1 MAVGSGIL
9 YCCRLS
15 YKPVPGVLGVEG
27 GGGGKRRWRRE
38 KRERER
44 EVRGRKGK

>member
-27 GGGGKRRWRRE
+27 GEVVGREDGGGRRE
-38 KRERER
+38 KE
-44 EVRGRKGK
+44 K